1 MRHKEPA
8 NTKNIKKNKS
18 KLFLFHPH
26 PAAYATM
33 CNIRQF
39 GDSRRPYGQDA
50 LVASPVHEYEIS
62 PDYDFQSPS
71 PDSTLPFYDDY
82 EAPRSE

>member
-8 NTKNIKKNKS
+8 NTKKNKS
-18 KLFLFHPH
+18 KLFLFYSH

-39 GDSRRPYGQDA
+39 GESRRPYGQDA
-50 LVASPVHEYEIS
+50 LVAGPVHEYEVS
-62 PDYDFQSPS
+62 PEYDFRPPN